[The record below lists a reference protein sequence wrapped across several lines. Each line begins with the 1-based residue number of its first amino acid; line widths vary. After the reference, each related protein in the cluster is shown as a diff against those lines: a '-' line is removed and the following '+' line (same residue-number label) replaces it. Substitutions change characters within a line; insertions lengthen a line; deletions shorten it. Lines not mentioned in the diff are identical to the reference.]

1 MAMIFMLPEVKL
13 LIMSEKLSF
22 SITCEVLFLNF
33 RLLDDVQRLNINKL
47 KWEHITTLT
56 GPIAAWFV

>member
-1 MAMIFMLPEVKL
+1 

-33 RLLDDVQRLNINKL
+33 RLLDDVQRLNIKKL